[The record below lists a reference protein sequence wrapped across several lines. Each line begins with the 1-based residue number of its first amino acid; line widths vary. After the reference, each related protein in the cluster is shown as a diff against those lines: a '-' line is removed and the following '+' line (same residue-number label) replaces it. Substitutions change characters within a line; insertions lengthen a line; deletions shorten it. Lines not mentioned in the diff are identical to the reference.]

1 MKLITMP
8 IRALKSELE
17 NTLGFEFAIKKKSLT
32 TANGKPLIP
41 LIEGLIFRPTGPV
54 SHDKGYLTEIYR
66 SDWGVTDFPL
76 VQINSTTTFPGQ
88 VRAWGIHQYITD
100 RLFALTGSL
109 CVAVYDG
116 RKSSKTFGCVN
127 EFFIGGKSQG
137 LILIPPGLWHGW
149 KNIGIDEATIISM
162 PSNLYDYDDPD
173 RWELPWDS
181 ERAQQ
186 VIPYQWPTGKDS

>member
-1 MKLITMP
+1 MSKKTIKL
-8 IRALKSELE
+8 ALK
-17 NTLGFEFAIKKKSLT
+17 NIVGFEFAIKKKSLT
-32 TANGKPLIP
+32 NANGIP
-41 LIEGLIFRPTGPV
+41 LISPIEGLTFRPIGPI

-66 SDWGVTDFPL
+66 NDWGITDLPL
-76 VQINSTTTFPGQ
+76 VQINSSTTYPGQ
-88 VRAWGIHQYITD
+88 IRAWGIHQDITD

-109 CVAVYDG
+109 CVVVYDG

-137 LILIPPGLWHGW
+137 LVLIPPGLWHGW
-149 KNIGIDEATIISM
+149 KNIGADEATIISM

-181 ERAQQ
+181 EWAQV
-186 VIPYQWPTGKDS
+186 VIPYKWPESKDS